1 MDINLKE
8 KLRNLPPKPGVYLFK
23 DGNGEILYV
32 GKAKNLRNRVR
43 SYFLKNGGHL
53 PRTSIMIGQI
63 ADLDFVV
70 VSSEVESLILE
81 NNFIKQ
87 NKPRFNVRLRD
98 DKNYLFIKID
108 YSTQIPQIYP
118 VRRIDRSSKFFGPFT
133 SGLSV
138 KQTLKFIRRVFR
150 ICGSKKVGTKPCF
163 HYELGRC
170 PGVCIGKISI
180 EEYRKSLSA
189 VEQFLN
195 HRHGEVAKVLK
206 SRMIAA
212 AKKRQFE
219 KAAKLRDD
227 LKSLEHIWEK
237 QKIVFTRKLSQDYF
251 SLFVA
256 DNRGA
261 VNLFM
266 VRDGKLIDRENFELL
281 QTKDRSSA
289 EILQSFLKQYYAD
302 ASDIPKEVMLPCEI
316 SEQAAIEAWLG
327 IKINIPRR
335 GRKLQLLNLGEENAR
350 IFYEREIAGLE
361 KHLDDVLTN
370 LKGALNLPAIP
381 RRIEGFDIS
390 NIQGTNP
397 VGSMVVFENGRPAKA
412 EYRKFKINTKE
423 TPDDVAMMR
432 EMLTR
437 RFAHAKNS
445 PLTSFAKRGEGGEF
459 WPMPDLIVIDGGR
472 GQLNA
477 ALRQIPYSLPRR
489 QAGKFHIPIIG
500 LAKRLEEIFLP
511 GRRDPIRLPNDSPA
525 LFLLQQIRDEA
536 HRFAVTFHIKRRG
549 KASLISRLDT
559 VSGIGPVTKKKL
571 LKKFGT
577 ISAIRQLPLDKL
589 SAEVGI
595 ARAKKIKEQL

>member
-43 SYFLKNGGHL
+43 SYFLKSNNHL

-108 YSTQIPQIYP
+108 YDYEIPQIYT
-118 VRRIDRSSKFFGPFT
+118 VRHSGHSDTIRRFGLYNKYFGPYT
-133 SGLSV
+133 SALSV
-138 KQTLKFIRRVFR
+138 KQTLKFVRGVFR
-150 ICGSKKVGTKPCF
+150 ICGNKKVGTKPCF

-170 PGVCIGKISI
+170 PGVCVGKISI
-180 EEYRKSLSA
+180 EEYSKSLSA

-195 HRHGEVAKVLK
+195 HRRGEVAKVLK

-212 AKKRQFE
+212 SKKRQYE

-237 QKIVFTRKLSQDYF
+237 QKIVFTKKLSQDYF
-251 SLFVA
+251 SIFLA
-256 DNRGA
+256 GNRGA

-281 QTKDRSSA
+281 QTKDRPVA

-302 ASDIPKEVMLPCEI
+302 ASDIPKEVMIPCEI
-316 SEQAAIEAWLG
+316 PEQAAIEAWRG
-327 IKINIPRR
+327 TKISIPQK
-335 GRKLQLLNLGEENAR
+335 GRKLQLLKLGEENAR
-350 IFYEREIAGLE
+350 IFYEREIAGSE
-361 KHLDDVLTN
+361 KRLDDVLVN
-370 LKGALNLPAIP
+370 LKEALNLPAIP
-381 RRIEGFDIS
+381 RRIEGFDVS

-412 EYRKFKINTKE
+412 EYRKFKINVKE

-432 EMLTR
+432 EMLQR
-437 RFAHAKNS
+437 RAVRLLDSQS
-445 PLTSFAKRGEGGEF
+445 PK
-459 WPMPDLIVIDGGR
+459 PDLMIVDGGKA
-472 GQLNA
+472 QLNA
-477 ALRQIPYSLPRR
+477 ALSVFSPHGGSPEGR
-489 QAGKFHIPIIG
+489 HIPIIG

-511 GRRDPIRLPNDSPA
+511 GRKDPIRLRADSST

-549 KASLISRLDT
+549 QAGLKSQLDSIPG
-559 VSGIGPVTKKKL
+559 VGPSTKKKL

-577 ISAIRQLPLDKL
+577 VSAIRQMPLDKL
-589 SAEVGI
+589 SAEVGM